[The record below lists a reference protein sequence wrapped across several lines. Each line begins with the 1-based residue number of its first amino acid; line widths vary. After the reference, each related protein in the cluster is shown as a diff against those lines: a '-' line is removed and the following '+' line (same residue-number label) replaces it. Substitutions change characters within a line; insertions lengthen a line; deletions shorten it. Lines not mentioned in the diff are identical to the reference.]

1 MKTPL
6 VLLCALCLLGCT
18 QEKPKFTTVYVFIDV
33 TDSLF
38 RPASRYL
45 PDIPLILREMNVDT
59 VKGGYDGA
67 ELRLFLIN
75 DLSESKSTARRLEE
89 GTPGMLGQNPLDR
102 LDEIKKF
109 ARGIREDFVSLLRE
123 AQWQKNQS
131 KIYQNLCRELNNLAG
146 VKSDRKVAVIYS
158 DMLENSNLFS
168 FYGSGVEKVRR
179 YLEDMDQARRELSAD
194 CAMPNLSGV
203 ELSMVTF
210 RTKGNDEK
218 VNLAS
223 QFWTRFFQQQR
234 AVVHFGSELREE

>member
-18 QEKPKFTTVYVFIDV
+18 QEKPKFTTVYVFVDE

-38 RPASRYL
+38 RTASHYL
-45 PDIPLILREMNVDT
+45 PDIPLILRKMNIDT
-59 VKGGYDGA
+59 VNGGFDGA

-75 DLSESKSTARRLEE
+75 DLSESKSTVRRLEE
-89 GTPGMLGQNPLDR
+89 GSPGMLGQNPLDR
-102 LDEIKKF
+102 LDEVKKF
-109 ARGIREDFVSLLRE
+109 SRGIGGDFVSLLRE

-131 KIYQNLCRELNNLAG
+131 KIYQNLCRELNNL
-146 VKSDRKVAVIYS
+146 VKANSDKKAVIIYS

-168 FYGSGVEKVRR
+168 FYGSGIEKVRR
-179 YLEDMDQARRELSAD
+179 YIEDMNQTRRELMVD
-194 CAMPNLSGV
+194 CEMPDLSGV
-203 ELSMVTF
+203 ELSIVSL
-210 RTKGNDEK
+210 RTKENDEK

-234 AVVHFGSELREE
+234 ALVRFGSELRDE